1 MLDFLK
7 SKGDF
12 VELAVQHVGT
22 SAIMDLLLRLIC
34 NVEEDEI
41 RQSVHQVRI
50 EASFSESIS
59 TFPLASLN
67 LTLATNGSSS
77 DIKSSLT
84 CQNGITFITLEVL
97 VELLFMQQ

>member
-50 EASFSESIS
+50 KTYLCCTVVLHVYPFSSP
-59 TFPLASLN
+59 FHLYL
-67 LTLATNGSSS
+67 L
-77 DIKSSLT
+77 
-84 CQNGITFITLEVL
+84 
-97 VELLFMQQ
+97 LLFLVHLFV